1 MPSGPTLRPDRVN
14 FSKTGR
20 VSVLDY
26 KTSDPK
32 KADIEQIKT
41 YKRSLIDFGY
51 NKIDSYL
58 VYINSDIQVV
68 RINWFFTIKD
78 GNFSRWYSPK
88 YSCIPYKN
96 GSDQDYCS

>member
-1 MPSGPTLRPDRVN
+1 MVQRYIPMYIN
-14 FSKTGR
+14 FSKNGR

-41 YKRSLIDFGY
+41 YEQSLMDFGY

-68 RINWFFTIKD
+68 RIN
-78 GNFSRWYSPK
+78 
-88 YSCIPYKN
+88 
-96 GSDQDYCS
+96 